1 MKKHKIIKGVSVVIL
16 VLILTVAGVFIYN
29 YFFNDK
35 YIKKNEDGMY
45 NVPVS
50 SWDDPHSRYIICEI
64 EDKRFSPNYGD
75 YYTTFRS
82 DLTLDELAEQNGD
95 FLKRIKYYSRLMEYD
110 ANLYFHN
117 NNYYV
122 IFYVPGNDK
131 FDAYYKAMSVSCYL
145 YPEKGISIATAPLP
159 MDLTLSSYVVTDY
172 RETYDE
178 SYLKYFFDNLTF
190 EDVCEFYDKYE
201 NGVAE
206 YDKENKLIYVDVR
219 EKTGQKTY
227 HEKYLCID
235 FNNRQFIC
243 DKGGENEYIFE

>member
-64 EDKRFSPNYGD
+64 EDKTFSPNYGD
-75 YYTTFRS
+75 YYTTFGS

-95 FLKRIKYYSRLMEYD
+95 FLKRIKYYSRLKEYD

-122 IFYVPGNDK
+122 IYYVPETDK
-131 FDAYYKAMSVSCYL
+131 MDSYYMAMSVSCYL
-145 YPEKGISIATAPLP
+145 YPEKGISVATAPLP
-159 MDLTLSSYVVTDY
+159 INLTLTPNSIAN
-172 RETYDE
+172 
-178 SYLKYFFDNLTF
+178 DN
-190 EDVCEFYDKYE
+190 
-201 NGVAE
+201 
-206 YDKENKLIYVDVR
+206 IR
-219 EKTGQKTY
+219 M
-227 HEKYLCID
+227 
-235 FNNRQFIC
+235 
-243 DKGGENEYIFE
+243 